1 MDKLIL
7 NTNHEHPLNVINVNF
22 HWQDVLADSGNEI
35 LDDFFSREQP
45 PICVNFDFDLSL
57 LITIVNCKLLL

>member
-35 LDDFFSREQP
+35 LDEFLYREP
-45 PICVNFDFDLSL
+45 NILFVAFYFDLSSFD
-57 LITIVNCKLLL
+57 N

>member
-57 LITIVNCKLLL
+57 LTIVNCKLLL